1 MNDQATDTGQAVPFR
16 KPVDNRVIE
25 LDFDQ
30 FENREDIVLDPRKPK
45 QAAEALVSTQFTNS
59 EGIRTVNPGAKRV
72 SFPERYWSV
81 GLRLGARGHLIADAQ
96 QCAKSGDQ
104 SRIAFIVV

>member
-1 MNDQATDTGQAVPFR
+1 LSRYTFG
-16 KPVDNRVIE
+16 
-25 LDFDQ
+25 
-30 FENREDIVLDPRKPK
+30 
-45 QAAEALVSTQFTNS
+45 FTNPVLVDRDNTILAGHGRV
-59 EGIRTVNPGAKRV
+59 EAARLIGMDVNPGAKRV